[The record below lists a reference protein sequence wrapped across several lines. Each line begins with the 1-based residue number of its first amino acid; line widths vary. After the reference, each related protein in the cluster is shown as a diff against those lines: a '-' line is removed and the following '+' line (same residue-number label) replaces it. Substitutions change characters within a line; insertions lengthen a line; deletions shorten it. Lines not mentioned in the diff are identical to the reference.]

1 MGLTSQ
7 QLRTLNGSEIASFKA
22 SRIKSLDVDAISG
35 FKPSTLDD
43 FSSRQVRAMTDDQLA
58 GLTRKQIRK
67 ADDFIDALSNQ
78 QREALPFDP
87 GRSNRLVDPLGDQDD
102 LLFLVPGLDPLA

>member
-7 QLRTLNGSEIASFKA
+7 QLRTLNGDEIASFKA

-35 FKPSTLDD
+35 FRPSTLDD
-43 FSSRQVRAMTDDQLA
+43 FSRRQVRAMTDDQLA

-67 ADDFIDALSNQ
+67 ADDFIDSLSNQ
-78 QREALPFDP
+78 QREALSFDP
-87 GRSNRLVDPLGDQDD
+87 GRSNRLVDSFGDQDD
-102 LLFLVPGLDPLA
+102 LLSLMPGLDPLA